1 MPTDQAE
8 VVSECVAIQCV
19 AELSAQC
26 TAAGATDKRAED
38 GTGNGADSDTEW
50 TGDGANGSASLAAC
64 QCCADASSGTAHRAD
79 GSGYFHGLVERSDF
93 GRVTARALQ

>member
-1 MPTDQAE
+1 MPADQAQ
-8 VVSECVAIQCV
+8 VVSEYVAIQCV
-19 AELSAQC
+19 AELSAQG

-38 GTGNGADSDTEW
+38 GTGDGADSDAEW
-50 TGDGANGSASLAAC
+50 TGDGANGSAGLTAC

-79 GSGYFHGLVERSDF
+79 GGGDFPGLVERSDF